1 MGILSFIKR
10 GGRYFDR
17 KLNPQKADAR
27 RYNRPCLK
35 IGKSLLFG
43 SFYMH
48 IPKAELSK
56 NYVTIGD
63 DSMVGGNFTFNTSSG
78 EVIIGNRV
86 YLAGGNA
93 ICINRIEVE
102 DDVFVSWGVYLFDND
117 SHSLNF
123 EHRHIDM
130 QNHLA
135 DWKNGQTDYNFSK
148 DWAHVKSAPIKI
160 CKNAWIGMN
169 VTILKGVTV
178 GEGAIVAA
186 ASVVTKDV
194 PAWTVVAGNPATVV
208 KYLPQHESQHT

>member
-1 MGILSFIKR
+1 M
-10 GGRYFDR
+10 
-17 KLNPQKADAR
+17 NPGKADAK

-43 SFYMH
+43 SFTMH
-48 IPKAELSK
+48 IPKADSTR
-56 NYVTIGD
+56 NYVTIGN
-63 DSMVGGNFTFNTSSG
+63 DSMIGGNFTFESTTG
-78 EVIIGNRV
+78 EIVIGNRV
-86 YLAGGNA
+86 YMAGGNA

-102 DDVFVSWGVYLFDND
+102 DDVFVSWGVYFFDND
-117 SHSLNF
+117 SHSLNY
-123 EHRHIDM
+123 EHRHTDM
-130 QNHLA
+130 QKHLA
-135 DWKNGQTDYNFSK
+135 DWKSGNSNYNFSK
-148 DWAHVKSAPIKI
+148 DWTHVKSAPIKI

-208 KYLPQHESQHT
+208 KHLPQPETNNT